1 MKLTL
6 NKFYVKDIQFA
17 DESSYKEDVYKRQ
30 GLCGWNQRRTGEI

>member
-17 DESSYKEDVYKRQ
+17 DESSYKDGVQSRYRPF
-30 GLCGWNQRRTGEI
+30 LRYSD